1 MSKLRHPNIIKF
13 KEIIKDKKNDYYHII
28 MEYADDGDLNQKI
41 KNKKTFFQEDIILY
55 YFIQICLGLKYI
67 HEHKIIHRD
76 LKTQNIFI
84 TKKNEIKLGDFG
96 IAKNLKKTLDK
107 AHTIIGTPYY
117 FSPELIN
124 NEPYDYKT
132 DIWSLGIVLYELCC
146 LKLPFQ
152 GNNIAQLSM
161 KILKGSYN
169 PLPNIYS
176 NDIKVLVKKMLNVN
190 KNKRPSIFD
199 ILNYRIIKEKIE
211 AKFKKSIL
219 EKNFNCISIMI
230 LNNFSNHGDKNI
242 DRYSC
247 DREIRNSVNNVFDDI
262 YSNFKIEEKAIDTDF
277 NKRFIN
283 KKKIIDDKNNN
294 KDNEYSQY
302 DIYINKKITNY
313 KKKGRNLS
321 VEIPN
326 NKKILSLDKNRVIIN
341 NNKNSQN
348 KSKMNLNIYL
358 KKHPIDRIN
367 ISNYFD
373 TKRSKANRNEKLNIS
388 NETISQSKIMSKEKN
403 KNEEKKKKSN
413 KKERM
418 SEIKREI
425 IKKENNKNKNIL
437 LEEFM
442 KNKQEKIKKSAII
455 SQSINDGLW
464 IRNFSI
470 FSSSNMKFDNKEN
483 KIDFSKRLKKL
494 KNERYEENEEE
505 DEKKLNIPSY
515 DNKNNNNDLNFLT
528 NFDVLE
534 TFNFESENI
543 NEDINLH
550 KPNQSGTIFNLFDS
564 INKEKTKDKNI
575 FKIDLDFLKNKSVNS
590 DSINSNKNTNK
601 SNLSNKNE
609 KEENNDLQMKGS
621 SYNNVHFD
629 NINLSLNLNLFDMKG
644 NKNNE
649 NENSTEI
656 SEENLSDI
664 LRRKIINNLGYNLYN
679 DIFNFLKEKITSDIT
694 NYNYNKIISDF
705 SNKFS
710 SKYNQEQIEKAIN
723 YYFDIAFLI
732 IKNK

>member
-28 MEYADDGDLNQKI
+28 MEYADDGDLNEKI
-41 KNKKTFFQEDIILY
+41 KTRKTFFQEDIILN

-84 TKKNEIKLGDFG
+84 TKKKEIKLGDFG

-161 KILKGSYN
+161 KILKGSYS
-169 PLPNIYS
+169 PLPNNYS

-190 KNKRPSIFD
+190 KNKRPSIID

-211 AKFKKSIL
+211 EFKKPVS
-219 EKNFNCISIMI
+219 EKKFSNINNVVSIMI
-230 LNNFSNHGDKNI
+230 LNNCVHQGYKNT

-247 DREIRNSVNNVFDDI
+247 DKEIRNSVNNVFDDI

-277 NKRFIN
+277 NKKFIN

-302 DIYINKKITNY
+302 DIYVNKKINF

-321 VEIPN
+321 VEVPN
-326 NKKILSLDKNRVIIN
+326 NKKILSLDKNKSILT
-341 NNKNSQN
+341 NNKNTQN
-348 KSKMNLNIYL
+348 KSKNLNIYL
-358 KKHPIDRIN
+358 KKYPVDRIN

-388 NETISQSKIMSKEKN
+388 NETISQSKIISKEKN
-403 KNEEKKKKSN
+403 KNEQKEKKYN
-413 KKERM
+413 KKERR

-425 IKKENNKNKNIL
+425 IKKENNKNIL

-464 IRNFSI
+464 IRNYSI
-470 FSSSNMKFDNKEN
+470 FSSSNNNFENKES

-505 DEKKLNIPSY
+505 DDKRLHHQLY
-515 DNKNNNNDLNFLT
+515 DDKNNNNDLNFLT

-564 INKEKTKDKNI
+564 INKEKDKDKNI
-575 FKIDLDFLKNKSVNS
+575 FKIDLDFLQNKSVNS
-590 DSINSNKNTNK
+590 DTINNNKNTNK
-601 SNLSNKNE
+601 TNLSNKNE
-609 KEENNDLQMKGS
+609 KEENHELQMKGS
-621 SYNNVHFD
+621 GYNNVHFD
-629 NINLSLNLNLFDMKG
+629 NINLSLDLSLFDMKG

-664 LRRKIINNLGYNLYN
+664 LRKKIINNLGNKLFN

-694 NYNYNKIISDF
+694 NYNYNKIISDLT
-705 SNKFS
+705 NEFS
-710 SKYNQEQIEKAIN
+710 SKYTSEQLEKAIN